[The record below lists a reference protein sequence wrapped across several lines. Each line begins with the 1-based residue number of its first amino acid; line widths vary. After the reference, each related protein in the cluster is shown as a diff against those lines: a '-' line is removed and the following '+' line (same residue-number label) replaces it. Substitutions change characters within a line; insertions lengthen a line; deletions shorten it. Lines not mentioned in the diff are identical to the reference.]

1 MIWRR
6 GRSYS
11 QDLRE
16 RVFAASESGLRVGQI
31 AKALYVSV
39 SYVSKVL
46 ARRRAGETAARLQ
59 RCHVAGK
66 LTDLHG
72 AIREQVKARPDTTIE
87 ELQTWLRETHKVAVS
102 ARVIWKAL
110 AKLDL
115 TLKKDFACRRAAPP
129 GCCQGACRMARQ
141 SAQPAFRKADFHR

>member
-46 ARRRAGETAARLQ
+46 GRRRAGETTARLQ
-59 RCHVAGK
+59 RCHVPGK

-72 AIREQVKARPDTTIE
+72 AIRERVEGRPDTTIK
-87 ELQTWLRETHKVAVS
+87 ELQTWLRETHKVSAS

-115 TLKKDFACRRAAPP
+115 TLKKDFACRGTEPP
-129 GCCQGACRMARQ
+129 GCRQGACRMARQ
-141 SAQPAFRKADFHR
+141 PAQPAPRKADFHR

>member
-46 ARRRAGETAARLQ
+46 GRRRAGETAARLQ
-59 RCHVAGK
+59 RCHVPGK
-66 LTDLHG
+66 LTGLHG
-72 AIREQVKARPDTTIE
+72 AIRERVEARPDTTIN
-87 ELQTWLRETHKVAVS
+87 ELQIWLRETHKVSVS
-102 ARVIWKAL
+102 ARVMWKAL

-115 TLKKDFACRRAAPP
+115 TLKKRLC
-129 GCCQGACRMARQ
+129 M
-141 SAQPAFRKADFHR
+141 PASGTDSTR